1 MLRYLTAGESHGQGL
16 IGILDGFPAGVCISI
31 DAINNEIARRQV
43 GYGRGGRMQIEKDRV
58 EILSGVRW
66 GISLGSPVCL
76 LIKNRDWINWEK
88 GLSILPEYAG
98 SISPVTRPRPGHADL
113 TGLIKY
119 GHKDIRNVLE
129 RASARETAIRVAIGA
144 ACKILLKEFDI
155 KIISHVVEIGGVRSD
170 KKGLSPEDI
179 EKKAEKSPLRCADKT
194 AEQRMI
200 KKIDHAKKT
209 GDSLGGIFEIIITN
223 LPVGLG
229 SHTQWDRKLNAR
241 LSMAVMSIQAI
252 KGVEIGLGFET
263 ARRLGSEVHDEI
275 FYDKRS
281 KKFYR
286 KTNNAGGVEGG
297 MSNGEDIIIRA
308 AMKPIPTLMKPLKS
322 VDIATK
328 KPFEAS
334 IERSDVCA
342 VPAAAV
348 VGEAAAAFEI
358 ANAMIE
364 KFGGDSLK
372 EMKRNYSSYIKYV
385 RGI

>member
-1 MLRYLTAGESHGQGL
+1 
-16 IGILDGFPAGVCISI
+16 
-31 DAINNEIARRQV
+31 
-43 GYGRGGRMQIEKDRV
+43 MQIEKDRV

-66 GISLGSPVCL
+66 GRSLGSPICL

-88 GLSILPEYAG
+88 GLSILTEYAG
-98 SISPVTRPRPGHADL
+98 CISPVTRPRPGHADL
-113 TGLIKY
+113 SGLIKY
-119 GHKDIRNVLE
+119 GHNDVRNVLE

-144 ACKILLKEFDI
+144 VCKILLREFNI
-155 KIISHVVEIGGVRSD
+155 RIISHVIEIGGARSE
-170 KKGLSPEDI
+170 KKEVSPKDI
-179 EKKAEKSPLRCADKT
+179 EKKAEKSPLRCADMA

-209 GDSLGGIFEIIITN
+209 GDSLGGIFEIIIAN

-229 SHTQWDRKLNAR
+229 SHNQWDRKLNAR

-252 KGVEIGLGFET
+252 KGVEIGLGFEA
-263 ARRLGSEVHDEI
+263 ARRFGSEVHDEI
-275 FYDKRS
+275 FYDKRN

-286 KTNNAGGVEGG
+286 KTNNAGGIEGG
-297 MSNGEDIIIRA
+297 MTNGENIIIRA

-322 VDIATK
+322 IDIVTK
-328 KPFEAS
+328 RPFLAS
-334 IERSDVCA
+334 VERSDVCA

-348 VGEAAAAFEI
+348 VGEAVAALEI
-358 ANAMIE
+358 ANTMIE

-372 EMKRNYSSYIKYV
+372 EMKRNYSSYMKYV